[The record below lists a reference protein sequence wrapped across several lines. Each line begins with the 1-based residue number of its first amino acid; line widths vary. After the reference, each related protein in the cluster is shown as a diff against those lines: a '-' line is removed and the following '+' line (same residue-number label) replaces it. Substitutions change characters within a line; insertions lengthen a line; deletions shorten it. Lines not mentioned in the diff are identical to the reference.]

1 MVDITVLS
9 AFAQGQKPCKYNHIF
24 LEVASIFPKKSHGY
38 QLFVVFS
45 EFDIYFPVPGVYFR
59 RFFYLCPDM
68 TTQELQTLKNKFDI
82 IGNDPALNRALEIAV
97 AVAPTDLTVL
107 ISGESGVGKEN
118 IPKII
123 HQYSRRRTARYFAV
137 NCGAIPEGTIDSE
150 LFGHEKGSFTGAMEM
165 RKGYFEEA
173 DGGTLFLDEIGEMP
187 MASQAKLLRVLQS
200 GEFIRVGSSKVLKT
214 DVRVVAA
221 TNVNL
226 KYAVAKGKFREDLY
240 YRLNAVSI
248 YMPPLR
254 ERKDDIHLLFRKF
267 AADFSEKYGMGR
279 PSLSPDAVALLKE
292 YRWPGNIRQLKNVTE
307 TVCALEAHRI
317 AARKEITADIMA
329 EYIPKDD
336 ASMLP
341 VKAVASPED
350 AMTAGEKEA
359 IVRMIY
365 QLRQEVNYLK
375 EVIAGAPAMHQLPSR
390 SVVSRQPEQD
400 PSPEAGVAGQVR
412 HDAGSVD
419 PVISAMSY
427 QPVHSV
433 AHGAGT
439 DCYRQPQEPDEQESV
454 DLSLHKAGEDL
465 IKKALEKYRGN
476 RKQAA
481 AELGISERTLYRK
494 LKEIEK

>member
-1 MVDITVLS
+1 
-9 AFAQGQKPCKYNHIF
+9 
-24 LEVASIFPKKSHGY
+24 
-38 QLFVVFS
+38 
-45 EFDIYFPVPGVYFR
+45 
-59 RFFYLCPDM
+59 M
-68 TTQELQTLKNKFDI
+68 TAQELQALKNKFDI
-82 IGNDPALNRALEIAV
+82 IGNDHLLNRALEIAV
-97 AVAPTDLTVL
+97 AVASTDLTVL

-123 HQYSRRRTARYFAV
+123 HQYSRRRTGKYFAV

-150 LFGHEKGSFTGAMEM
+150 LFGHEKGSFTGASEM

-173 DGGTLFLDEIGEMP
+173 DGGTLFLDEVGELP
-187 MASQAKLLRVLQS
+187 LASQAKLLRVLQS

-254 ERKDDIHLLFRKF
+254 ERKEDIHLLFRKF
-267 AADFSEKYGMGR
+267 ASDFSEKYGMGR
-279 PSLSPDAVALLKE
+279 AVLSPDAVELLKS
-292 YRWPGNIRQLKNVTE
+292 YRWPGNIRQLKNVAE
-307 TVCALEAHRI
+307 TVCALESQRI
-317 AARKEITADIMA
+317 AAKREITAEVLA

-341 VKAVASPED
+341 VKMASSPDD
-350 AMTAGEKEA
+350 AMSSSEKEA

-375 EVIAGAPAMHQLPSR
+375 EIVTGNPSMRQLPRQSVSVQDHDFSR
-390 SVVSRQPEQD
+390 ET
-400 PSPEAGVAGQVR
+400 
-412 HDAGSVD
+412 GSVQAEPIID
-419 PVISAMSY
+419 ASSVEPVIGAMTYAPKSQDRY
-427 QPVHSV
+427 YSHE
-433 AHGAGT
+433 
-439 DCYRQPQEPDEQESV
+439 QEPDEQENA
-454 DLSLHKAGEDL
+454 DLSLQKAGEDL
-465 IKKALEKYRGN
+465 IRKALEKYKGN

-494 LKEIEK
+494 LKELDR